1 MILKGLALNF
11 LELLQQPISFLI
23 FTKTH
28 IFRRIV
34 NNNTEENSKITLT
47 FRILNNV
54 PEDNLI
60 SFILRF

>member
-1 MILKGLALNF
+1 MSWSVRKQYLYSFMILKGFALNF

-34 NNNTEENSKITLT
+34 NNNTEENSKITLK
-47 FRILNNV
+47 F
-54 PEDNLI
+54 
-60 SFILRF
+60 